1 MLASEID
8 PQQVYQNIKGLFILK
23 TTRWNGVF
31 LFPIENV
38 NLRLRMFQTAVEKLG
53 WIRYISMI
61 NTS

>member
-1 MLASEID
+1 MASEIEH
-8 PQQVYQNIKGLFILK
+8 QQDNQKIKYLLILK

-38 NLRLRMFQTAVEKLG
+38 HFRLHMFQTAVEKPG
-53 WIRYISMI
+53 WILYILMM